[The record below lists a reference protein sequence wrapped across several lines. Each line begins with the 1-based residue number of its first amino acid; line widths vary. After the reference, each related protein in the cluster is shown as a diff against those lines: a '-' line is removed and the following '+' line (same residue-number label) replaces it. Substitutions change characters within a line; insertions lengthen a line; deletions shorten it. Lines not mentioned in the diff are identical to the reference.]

1 MKTIRARIMRGLTL
15 TVLFFMLLIG
25 IVSSFLNYKSTMDTL
40 DQMMKE
46 TSVITA
52 ARVEKELDA
61 YRKVAYSVG
70 TLSELSDPDIPVS
83 VKQQIIDMSAQ
94 EHGLT
99 RGNIIGSDGK
109 SIFTGTDYNDRDYFK
124 NSMQGN
130 VSVSEPLLSRTTGE
144 LSIIISAPLWQD
156 GIPHGTIAGVIFFV
170 PPETFLNDIMASIH
184 ISNNGGAYMINKEGT
199 VIAHPDAQRVSD
211 GENLF
216 DTAKADPSMQARADI
231 AKKMV
236 AGESGFGFYK
246 YNGKKNIM
254 AYAPVNSTDGWSLTL
269 YAPLSDFTKST
280 TQSIIYTF
288 LLSIIALIGATV
300 TSWFI
305 SVRISKP
312 ISDSAVCLD
321 AISRGDF
328 DIEVPEPE
336 TQDETGMLL
345 FSTKELQTNL
355 KRLIN
360 DIDYLLGQLSEGKF
374 NTHSQCP
381 DSYVGGFSGI
391 LDAMRGLRD
400 NLVETM
406 TEIDTAA
413 DQVSEGA
420 EQVSSSS
427 QALAQG
433 ATEQASAVEE
443 LAATINDISVH
454 VNQTAEHAKTAK
466 EENARAHD
474 EIETCTEY
482 MSALVE
488 AMNVINA
495 KSGEVSKVIKT
506 IEDIAFQTNI
516 LALNAAVEA
525 ARAGEAGKG
534 FSVVAD
540 EVRNLANKSSDAAK
554 STTTL
559 IGETLDAVSIGT
571 NISAETDQSLKQV
584 VISAQAVLK
593 AVDYISNATSEQA
606 QSINQVTIGIDQ
618 ISSVVQTNSATAEES
633 AAASEELSGQANLL
647 KAMVNKFE
655 IN

>member
-1 MKTIRARIMRGLTL
+1 MRGLTL

-25 IVSSFLNYKSTMDTL
+25 IVSSFMNYTSTIDTL

-61 YRKVAYSVG
+61 YRKIAYSVG
-70 TLSELSDPDIPVS
+70 TLSELSNPDIPLS
-83 VKQQIIDMSAQ
+83 VKQEIVDRSAK

-99 RGNIIGSDGK
+99 RGNIIGADGK
-109 SIFTGTDYNDRDYFK
+109 SIFTGTDYSDRDYFK

-144 LSIIISAPLWQD
+144 LSIIISAPVWQG
-156 GIPHGTIAGVIFFV
+156 GIPHGTISGVIFFV
-170 PPETFLNDIMASIH
+170 PTETFLNDIMASIH

-211 GENLF
+211 QENLF
-216 DTAKADPSMQARADI
+216 DTAKNDPSLQDRADI
-231 AKKMV
+231 ATKMV

-246 YNGKKNIM
+246 YNGKKTIM

-269 YAPLSDFTKST
+269 YAPVSDFTKST
-280 TQSIIYTF
+280 VQSIIYTV
-288 LLSIIALIGATV
+288 LLSVIALIGATI
-300 TSWFI
+300 TSWQI
-305 SVRISKP
+305 STRISKP

-328 DIEVPEPE
+328 DIIVPETE
-336 TQDETGMLL
+336 VKDETGMLL
-345 FSTKELQTNL
+345 FSTKEMQTNL
-355 KRLIN
+355 KTLIN
-360 DIDYLLGQLSEGKF
+360 DIDYLLGRLAEGKF
-374 NTHSQCP
+374 NTRSQCP
-381 DSYVGGFSGI
+381 EAYVGGFSGI

-400 NLVETM
+400 NLVVTI
-406 TEIDTAA
+406 TDIDTAA

-420 EQVSSSS
+420 EQVSSSA

-443 LAATINDISVH
+443 LAATINDISTH
-454 VNQTAEHAKTAK
+454 VNQTAEHAQTAK
-466 EENARAHD
+466 EENTRAHT
-474 EIETCTEY
+474 EIETCTQY
-482 MSALVE
+482 MNALVE
-488 AMNVINA
+488 AMGVINA
-495 KSGEVSKVIKT
+495 KSSEVSKVIKA

-559 IGETLDAVSIGT
+559 IGETLDAVAIGT

-584 VISAQAVLK
+584 VASAQAVLK
-593 AVDYISNATSEQA
+593 AVDYISNATTEQA
-606 QSINQVTIGIDQ
+606 QSINQVTVGIDQ

-647 KAMVNKFE
+647 KGMVSKFE
-655 IN
+655 LN